1 MAVETAIDLAKVRN
15 IGIMA
20 HIDAGKTTTTE
31 RILFYTGINYK
42 IGEVHEGAAT
52 MDWMEQEQE
61 RGITIT
67 SAATTCMWNKHLINI
82 IDTPG
87 HVDFTVEVERSL
99 RVIDSAVAVFERDD
113 RTFLSN
119 VRNAVR
125 NYPTLVPALVL
136 IVSILIFGII
146 APRFLSPGVL
156 SLVLQQ
162 VTVIGI
168 VAIAQTL
175 IILTAG
181 IDLSVGAILVL
192 STFVMGRLSVSYG
205 VPLPIA
211 IAAGMAIGTLMGAFN
226 GFLVAKI
233 KLPPFIVTLGTLSV
247 FTALKLWYS
256 GSESIRNSDI
266 EANAPSL
273 LWFGEAAARPF
284 GATITYGGIALI
296 LLAAVFWFILQHT
309 AWGRHVYAIGDDP
322 EAAALSGIKT
332 DRTLISVYAVAGL
345 ICGFGAWVAIGRV
358 GSISPISFE
367 EINLATITAVVIGGT
382 SLFGGRGSIPGS
394 VLGALIVGVF
404 TTGLSLACVDD
415 YWQMF
420 AVGNLVLIA
429 VALDQWLRRATQ

>member
-1 MAVETAIDLAKVRN
+1 MSETETD
-15 IGIMA
+15 
-20 HIDAGKTTTTE
+20 
-31 RILFYTGINYK
+31 F
-42 IGEVHEGAAT
+42 
-52 MDWMEQEQE
+52 EQNLKN
-61 RGITIT
+61 T
-67 SAATTCMWNKHLINI
+67 S
-82 IDTPG
+82 D
-87 HVDFTVEVERSL
+87 
-99 RVIDSAVAVFERDD
+99 AVAAFQLDD
-113 RTFLSN
+113 QSFLSSI
-119 VRNAVR
+119 RNAVR

-136 IVSILIFGII
+136 VVSIFVFGFL

-192 STFVMGRLSVSYG
+192 SSFVMGRLAVMTG
-205 VPLPIA
+205 VPLPLA

-226 GFLVAKI
+226 GFLVAKV

-266 EANAPSL
+266 EATAPAL
-273 LWFGEAAARPF
+273 LWFGEAAARPY
-284 GATITYGGIALI
+284 GASITYGGVALI
-296 LLAAVFWFILQHT
+296 LLAGIFWYILQHT
-309 AWGRHVYAIGDDP
+309 AWGRHVHAIGDDP
-322 EAAALSGIKT
+322 EAAILSGIKT
-332 DRTLISVYAVAGL
+332 DRTIISVYAVAGL
-345 ICGFGAWVAIGRV
+345 ICGFAGWVAIGRV
-358 GSISPISFE
+358 GSISPIAFE

-404 TTGLSLACVDD
+404 TTGLSLAGVDD

-429 VALDQWLRRATQ
+429 VALDQWLRRASQ

>member
-1 MAVETAIDLAKVRN
+1 MRQSE
-15 IGIMA
+15 
-20 HIDAGKTTTTE
+20 
-31 RILFYTGINYK
+31 
-42 IGEVHEGAAT
+42 
-52 MDWMEQEQE
+52 
-61 RGITIT
+61 
-67 SAATTCMWNKHLINI
+67 
-82 IDTPG
+82 P
-87 HVDFTVEVERSL
+87 DFEENSKNT
-99 RVIDSAVAVFERDD
+99 DDAVAAFELDD
-113 RTFLSN
+113 RSFLSSI
-119 VRNAVR
+119 RNAVR

-136 IVSILIFGII
+136 VVSVLVFGLL

-192 STFVMGRLSVSYG
+192 SSFVMGRLAVMTG
-205 VPLPIA
+205 VPLPLA

-226 GFLVAKI
+226 GFLVAKV

-266 EANAPSL
+266 EATAPAL
-273 LWFGEAAARPF
+273 LWFGEAAARPY
-284 GATITYGGIALI
+284 GASITYGGVALI
-296 LLAAVFWFILQHT
+296 LLAGIFWYILQHT
-309 AWGRHVYAIGDDP
+309 AWGRHVHAIGDDP
-322 EAAALSGIKT
+322 EAAILSGVKT
-332 DRTLISVYAVAGL
+332 DRTIISVYAVAGL
-345 ICGFGAWVAIGRV
+345 ICGFAGWVAIGRV
-358 GSISPISFE
+358 GSISPIAFE

-404 TTGLSLACVDD
+404 TTGLSLAGVDD

-429 VALDQWLRRATQ
+429 VALDQWLRRASQ